1 MDLMDAI
8 SRTGACRAFTDEP
21 VSDEQLA
28 RIFEAARYGPQGGN
42 RQPLRWI
49 VVRDPE
55 VKRQLRD
62 WYLQVW
68 DDLSGGYRQGDNPI
82 ANSSAALATNLHE
95 VPVLVVV
102 GAVLG
107 DLLRTDA
114 DLDRPGIVGGAS
126 VYPSVQNLLLAA
138 RAEGLGATL
147 TTMLCRWEPEV
158 KALLGIPDEVI
169 TAATIAL
176 GHPAKPLPTK
186 LTRRPASESVFAER
200 YGEPLFSA

>member
-1 MDLMDAI
+1 MDVIA
-8 SRTGACRAFTDEP
+8 RTGACRTFTDEP

-28 RIFEAARYGPQGGN
+28 RVFEAARYGPQGGN

-55 VKRQLRD
+55 VKLQLRD

-68 DDLSGGYRQGDNPI
+68 DDLSGSYREGDNPI
-82 ANSSAALATNLHE
+82 ANSSAAMAANLHE

-114 DLDRPGIVGGAS
+114 ELDRPGIVGGAS

-147 TTMLCRWEPEV
+147 TTLLCRWEPEV
-158 KALLGIPDEVI
+158 KELLGILDDVI

-176 GHPAKPLPTK
+176 GHPAKPLATK
-186 LTRRPASESVFAER
+186 LTRRPASESVFSER
-200 YGEPLFSA
+200 YGEPLFTA